1 METRK
6 YNSSPEGD
14 IGTSKA
20 TKGRG
25 WKSLKGQ
32 AALALAVSLWIG
44 CGGIASAAGSACINA
59 DTNKVVVNNIASDAT
74 VTPGNDETAS
84 DKTLTVTGNWADV
97 HGAFASA
104 SSTIEGIKGYQ
115 LNVDNAK
122 TGSVYGAHSIQ
133 SSNNVAKD
141 NFLKISN
148 SKVSYAYGGFSNN
161 GSAIN
166 NTVELIKS
174 TVINRLYGGKAI
186 RDATGNSIY
195 MTDSTV
201 EEDVYGGING
211 NDQTTGNTL
220 CLSGD
225 NTVEGRVQNFEI
237 VYIGKQLGE
246 NRKPVN
252 VAVKW
257 GTPVLRL
264 TGTSWMNHGYGILAN
279 EGGSKA
285 TINASELTFANPETV
300 VNGAT
305 MNLIECSNTATIT
318 ADLAATTT
326 ALQKYSLKPVTGVS
340 IDATLKGSLAFKTNA
355 NDKNIALVCT
365 ASNVGNKLTL
375 GANIPWNTTAPYY
388 DLSGKGYGF
397 VLDGNFAIDASKL
410 TFTGL
415 DQAKAGDAM
424 TLLANAAGITG
435 DHITQPSDISYE
447 YSPLSGVMINGA
459 VTGQIAVDS
468 SNVNYQV
475 TGNNASKLTFTDV
488 EWKDSGALLNHK
500 TTLSNVSFDGA
511 AVDTSNIKF
520 TNIEELAANKKMT
533 LVSDFGNSVGTITG
547 TKYKVSTA
555 LEGEGEAS
563 LDGTNLIF
571 TAKTG
576 TDVKSAD
583 WTHNSVMGAT
593 ASVAAL
599 SAGNDFVGAA
609 VDGLSMG
616 SNTGTDGLATF
627 AQMGGGT
634 MRQETGSH
642 VDSHTWNAILALGH
656 QNEKKSG
663 TTEYGAFFEYGTG
676 NYSTFNGDT

>member
-1 METRK
+1 F
-6 YNSSPEGD
+6 G
-14 IGTSKA
+14 
-20 TKGRG
+20 
-25 WKSLKGQ
+25 
-32 AALALAVSLWIG
+32 
-44 CGGIASAAGSACINA
+44 
-59 DTNKVVVNNIASDAT
+59 VN
-74 VTPGNDETAS
+74 
-84 DKTLTVTGNWADV
+84 
-97 HGAFASA
+97 
-104 SSTIEGIKGYQ
+104 
-115 LNVDNAK
+115 
-122 TGSVYGAHSIQ
+122 
-133 SSNNVAKD
+133 SNNVQASIPWSTGTTYYT
-141 NFLKISN
+141 LPN
-148 SKVSYAYGGFSNN
+148 SYKFAF
-161 GSAIN
+161 
-166 NTVELIKS
+166 
-174 TVINRLYGGKAI
+174 
-186 RDATGNSIY
+186 D
-195 MTDSTV
+195 
-201 EEDVYGGING
+201 
-211 NDQTTGNTL
+211 GNT
-220 CLSGD
+220 
-225 NTVEGRVQNFEI
+225 
-237 VYIGKQLGE
+237 
-246 NRKPVN
+246 
-252 VAVKW
+252 
-257 GTPVLRL
+257 
-264 TGTSWMNHGYGILAN
+264 
-279 EGGSKA
+279 
-285 TINASELTFANPETV
+285 
-300 VNGAT
+300 
-305 MNLIECSNTATIT
+305 
-318 ADLAATTT
+318 
-326 ALQKYSLKPVTGVS
+326 
-340 IDATLKGSLAFKTNA
+340 
-355 NDKNIALVCT
+355 
-365 ASNVGNKLTL
+365 
-375 GANIPWNTTAPYY
+375 
-388 DLSGKGYGF
+388 
-397 VLDGNFAIDASKL
+397 AIDASKL

-415 DQAKAGDAM
+415 DQTAKAGDAM

-475 TGNNASKLTFTDV
+475 TGNNASKLTFTNV
-488 EWKDSGALLNHK
+488 EWKDSGALIAHATD
-500 TTLSNVSFDGA
+500 TTKNINFNGA

-676 NYSTFNGDT
+676 NYSTFNG